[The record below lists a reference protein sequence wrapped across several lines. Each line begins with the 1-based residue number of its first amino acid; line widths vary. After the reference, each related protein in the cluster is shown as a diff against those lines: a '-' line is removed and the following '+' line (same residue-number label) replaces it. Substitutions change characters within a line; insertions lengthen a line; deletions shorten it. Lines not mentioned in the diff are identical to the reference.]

1 MLGRGSSREQEKTTT
16 AVARGLPRRAARAG
30 FHRRPRGQPTT
41 VDDVLWGRILIIII
55 TTTSFSLSIRIG
67 ISISIFSAIQLWFGN
82 VTERPAPSLNHAI

>member
-67 ISISIFSAIQLWFGN
+67 ISISIFSAIQLCFGN
-82 VTERPAPSLNHAI
+82 VSERPAPSLHHAI